1 MAAPVQGTPPGPVL
15 GGRRLANVLA
25 RRAARILA
33 GTRRIVSKRLYFAP
47 DRHRDIY
54 LASFPRSGNTWIRA
68 IIYTLLNGTPPASI
82 GAINELVPDAYLRLP
97 KREVVPRPFYVVKT
111 HEPYRT
117 SGPKR
122 AIYVLR
128 EPRAVFLS
136 HYGYLKLNWIRD
148 VELTPLARDWTTGRV
163 WPGSWN
169 ENVTSWLDS
178 NRHAEVLLIQYDE
191 LKSAPVDGI
200 RAMAAF
206 IGSPVSAERAEAI
219 SRQTTIADM
228 KRLED
233 NGVGRQSEKR
243 FIATGVGELPPEV
256 SELIDVACGGLWSRF
271 GGRDAHGVVSHPDGS
286 RRAFSA
292 AEGAFVPVRSHQG

>member
-1 MAAPVQGTPPGPVL
+1 M
-15 GGRRLANVLA
+15 ANVLA
-25 RRAARILA
+25 KRASRLLS
-33 GTRRIVSKRLYFAP
+33 GTRRIVSKRLFFAP

-68 IIYTLLNGTPPASI
+68 IIYTLLNGEPPASL
-82 GAINELVPDAYLRLP
+82 GAINELVPDAYLLLP

-117 SGPKR
+117 GGPKR

-128 EPRAVFLS
+128 EPKAVFRS

-148 VELTPLARDWTTGRV
+148 VELTRLAGDWTTGRV

-169 ENVTSWLDS
+169 EHVTSWLVS
-178 NRHAEVLLIQYDE
+178 NSHAEVLLIQYDE
-191 LKSAPVDGI
+191 LKSAPVNGI

-206 IGSPVSAERAEAI
+206 IGAPVSAERAEAI
-219 SRQTTIADM
+219 SGLTTIADM
-228 KRLED
+228 KRLEES
-233 NGVGRQSEKR
+233 GVGRHSDKR

-256 SELIDVACGGLWSRF
+256 SELIDVACGGVWSKF
-271 GGRDAHGVVSHPDGS
+271 GGRGAHSVVSHPDGS
-286 RRAFSA
+286 RRVFSA
-292 AEGAFVPVRSHQG
+292 AEGAFVPL